1 VLRLRRKVRSR
12 QENFWIGQTLVSCSF
27 EFRVGLGVEGN
38 PCRQQPPFVGVEIDA
53 GDHEAEAVLDL
64 AVGFP
69 RQIGDFIVT
78 KSASFNDFGH
88 GDLPIDFRGMRCAC
102 RLGRSKRF

>member
-12 QENFWIGQTLVSCSF
+12 QENFWIGQTLVSCASQS
-27 EFRVGLGVEGN
+27 GLDWVS
-38 PCRQQPPFVGVEIDA
+38 PPFAGVEIDA

-78 KSASFNDFGH
+78 KSAGFNDFGH
-88 GDLPIDFRGMRCAC
+88 DNLPIDFRGAMRCAC